1 MPYLFCYV
9 GKWQLIADVESV
21 HVILSVFR
29 EIVQEEVTVVISILY
44 DFSMECD
51 LLHQR
56 GYPKRSYLISPRKT
70 GEISGHYHWFSGK
83 RCLWNEQ
90 KNVILRT
97 CHYQDNM
104 YSIIAL
110 IKNWPCHKGNL
121 LQPAMNQKPFPDQIC
136 VGSDKLLV
144 WNLSTA
150 SPDDISQGN
159 QFVVRGYSI

>member
-1 MPYLFCYV
+1 M
-9 GKWQLIADVESV
+9 IADVESV

-104 YSIIAL
+104 HSIIAL
-110 IKNWPCHKGNL
+110 IKNWSCHRENL

-150 SPDDISQGN
+150 SPDDISQGK

>member
-1 MPYLFCYV
+1 MWNQWMSFYQFLERLC
-9 GKWQLIADVESV
+9 KKRWL
-21 HVILSVFR
+21 LSSAYF
-29 EIVQEEVTVVISILY
+29 E
-44 DFSMECD
+44 FSMECD

-56 GYPKRSYLISPRKT
+56 GYSKRSYLISLQKT

-97 CHYQDNM
+97 CHYQDM
-104 YSIIAL
+104 YRIIAL
-110 IKNWPCHKGNL
+110 IKNWSCHKGNL
-121 LQPAMNQKPFPDQIC
+121 LQPTMNQKPFPDQIC

>member
-1 MPYLFCYV
+1 M
-9 GKWQLIADVESV
+9 ESV
-21 HVILSVFR
+21 DVILLVFR
-29 EIVQEEVTVVISILY
+29 EIVQEEVTVVIGILY
-44 DFSMECD
+44 DLSVECD
-51 LLHQR
+51 MLHQR
-56 GYPKRSYLISPRKT
+56 GYSKRSYLPVISPQKT

-97 CHYQDNM
+97 CHYQDM
-104 YSIIAL
+104 YRIIAL
-110 IKNWPCHKGNL
+110 IKNWSCHKGNL
-121 LQPAMNQKPFPDQIC
+121 LQPTMNQKPFPDQIC

-159 QFVVRGYSI
+159 QFVVQGYSI